1 MNKPKVNDGGG
12 LFDSA
17 GLIDTLIVDCN
28 SLPNDLFN
36 GQNVRFCGRLSGMA
50 QKLANLKEGVK
61 NEIESLQKQ
70 VTELQQLLQDIN
82 DGEG

>member
-12 LFDSA
+12 LFDSS